1 MSRCAVLGAGASA
14 GVLRKN
20 LMICEVVADT
30 PIVRPGVEALQVRK
44 LSDAQYTR
52 IERQRPDHFLSSEDG
67 CDGVLAAAAAAIAG
81 VPALGSPRIS
91 NLPLKYAPS
100 SMAILRV

>member
-1 MSRCAVLGAGASA
+1 MSRWAVLGAGASA

-30 PIVRPGVEALQVRK
+30 PVVRPGVEALQVQK
-44 LSDAQYTR
+44 PYAAQYTC
-52 IERQRPDHFLSSEDG
+52 IEQQRPDHFLSSEDG

-81 VPALGSPRIS
+81 VAALGSPNIS
-91 NLPLKYAPS
+91 NLPLK
-100 SMAILRV
+100 